1 MENTLVSDLVA
12 FNIQHAEKNI
22 INLDDWDEESDLSID
37 LNITLE
43 INPNQ
48 GKF

>member
-22 INLDDWDEESDLSID
+22 INLDDWDEESD
-37 LNITLE
+37 
-43 INPNQ
+43 
-48 GKF
+48 